1 MQNLKTGYILLL
13 FFWLPAVAFSQ
24 IRQYAPGRKAAP
36 KTSIAV
42 NAKRHA
48 VNPVSL
54 PFWDDFSFAKGH
66 HADSLL
72 WIVNDKVFVNDG
84 QAINPPSINVATFDG
99 YNENGRPYSTVPL
112 ETGYGDTLESQPIR
126 MADVAAQYRDKIYLS
141 FFYQAGGNSEMPNPS
156 DFLKLEFKSTEGWVE
171 IHRFSIKSNADPS
184 VFYDTAIQI
193 PVATLPGE
201 HDYFHNQFQ
210 FRFTSFGRLSG
221 SYDAWHL
228 DYVYLNRRVN
238 DNEEIRDKNGNP
250 RPDSVTTE
258 VNENDK
264 NTNISD
270 RTTTRPF
277 STIFKNGYFSIPQ
290 SHFNEKE
297 DLTNPLLSLYSLK
310 YVTFVQPVSY
320 SSYFA
325 IKHYNSGTTNTT
337 FDGILTYSNTIDP
350 NGDGIISFSPLP
362 PLTHVTAPIEALP
375 DTSFFRASADSTHIY
390 TRIAIEG
397 GDNNSGKDYYARYA
411 PINFQRN
418 DTLEHT
424 FILSNYYAY
433 DDGVA
438 EYSAGLAAQGNQLAY
453 RFVMDSDVGQDTLN
467 GVSFY
472 FPFTGGT
479 APETIKIFVFKD
491 KAGKPDSASAYSQTV
506 PVVRSSD
513 NIFYR
518 IDFTEGVLVQ
528 DTFYIGYEET
538 VTAKPDRIRI
548 GLDASHDTGNQM
560 YYRNTVYH
568 PWVQNTDLKGSLM
581 IRPRFGKATVITGT
595 EDNIEPVAIYPNPNR
610 GEFYVQGRADNI
622 QIISLTGQSAGF
634 TTERA
639 ADATRVTLQNPHP
652 GVYIIRFRSG
662 SKIST
667 GKILVTGN

>member
-24 IRQYAPGRKAAP
+24 IKQYAPGRKASP
-36 KTSIAV
+36 KAAIAV

-238 DNEEIRDKNGNP
+238 DNEEIILNENVDRI
-250 RPDSVTTE
+250 
-258 VNENDK
+258 NENDK

-277 STIFKNGYFSIPQ
+277 TSIFGDYYSVPNN
-290 SHFNEKE
+290 HFNIGEA
-297 DLTNPLLSLYSLK
+297 LTNPSVSLYSLK
-310 YVTFVQPVSY
+310 YVDFLQVVSY
-320 SSYFA
+320 IANYKVTNYA
-325 IKHYNSGTTNTT
+325 SGTPTVSYNQSPDGGETSFDLD
-337 FDGILTYSNTIDP
+337 FDGIPILE
-350 NGDGIISFSPLP
+350 
-362 PLTHVTAPIEALP
+362 HVTAQTKSTAPSSAIDPE
-375 DTSFFRASADSTHIY
+375 ADSTHVDVKI
-390 TRIAIEG
+390 ILKA
-397 GDNNSGKDYYARYA
+397 GDNDPGKDYYARYA

-453 RFVMDSDVGQDTLN
+453 RFVMDSNVGQDTLN

-479 APETIKIFVFKD
+479 VPETIKIFVFKD
-491 KAGKPDSASAYSQTV
+491 KAGKPDSASAYIQTV
-506 PVVRSSD
+506 PVVRSAD
-513 NIFYR
+513 NIFYK

-595 EDNIEPVAIYPNPNR
+595 EDNSEPVGIYPNPNR

-667 GKILVTGN
+667 GKILVTEN